1 MMVYSTLLKT
11 CVLAASVWLT
21 ACASSPQA
29 IQIAPQFTAPSA
41 RIGNN
46 SPVHVRVSDQ
56 RQNKVLGSRGGTYR
70 ETSVV
75 TLAND
80 LSLAVEKPLAKHM
93 AAMGYDTD
101 SLRADTAD
109 LHVIFESLVYNHPKE
124 DGVGYDM
131 DMLAVVNVMAS
142 RGNERYEGR
151 YRVKRKQKFFNAPS
165 ESHNA
170 ELVNGLVVEVL
181 NSMFEDPKLVGFLR
195 KN

>member
-1 MMVYSTLLKT
+1 MLYSTMIKS
-11 CVLAASVWLT
+11 CILAASVMLT

-29 IQIAPQFTAPSA
+29 IKLAPQFSAPTN
-41 RIGNN
+41 RIVNA

-75 TLAND
+75 TIGND
-80 LSLAVEKPLAKHM
+80 LSLAVEKPLATHM
-93 AAMGYDTD
+93 AAMGFDTD
-101 SLRADTAD
+101 SLRADTVD
-109 LHVIFESLVYNHPKE
+109 LHVVFDSLVYNHPKE

-131 DMLAVVNVMAS
+131 DMLAAVNVIAT
-142 RGNERYEGR
+142 RGNEHYEGR

-181 NSMFEDPKLVGFLR
+181 NSMFDDPKLVGFLR
-195 KN
+195 RN